1 MFFWHILSC
10 FLWAGIMSC
19 FFCHILLVLTF
30 LVSENNVLLS
40 CQGFPSLT
48 SVESNKGE
56 LVWNTTSERWKIY
69 LILFY
74 HFWVDNMWFMH
85 ISEYKIAIWVSQPT
99 FLRLTNMTWRYFVKV
114 GGGCNRFQIGW
125 EFAFVLRFL
134 NMKFPK
140 SRFDWL
146 NLCGILIFAQ
156 TSSYVSD

>member
-1 MFFWHILSC
+1 
-10 FLWAGIMSC
+10 MSC

-74 HFWVDNMWFMH
+74 HSWVDNMWFIH
-85 ISEYKIAIWVSQPT
+85 ISEDNIEIWVSKLT
-99 FLRLTNMTWRYFVKV
+99 VLRLRKMARIYFVKV
-114 GGGCNRFQIGW
+114 AGGWKRFQIGW
-125 EFAFVLRFL
+125 EFALVLRFL

-146 NLCGILIFAQ
+146 NIFGILIFAQ
-156 TSSYVSD
+156 PSSYGSDEVGFVG